1 MKRKQVYDGFKD
13 LSSPD
18 DRRKHAEKL
27 INEISEKT
35 LEELK
40 KVFAESLQFHIE
52 GCVSDGDQLPEWVVN
67 GEYEIEYEYTTSAL
81 LQKFDGILTR
91 SALARVTGI
100 NGHRKPRHAQREK
113 IISGFHKLAEEFQS
127 VV

>member
-52 GCVSDGDQLPEWVVN
+52 GCVSDGDQLPE
-67 GEYEIEYEYTTSAL
+67 
-81 LQKFDGILTR
+81 
-91 SALARVTGI
+91 
-100 NGHRKPRHAQREK
+100 
-113 IISGFHKLAEEFQS
+113 
-127 VV
+127 